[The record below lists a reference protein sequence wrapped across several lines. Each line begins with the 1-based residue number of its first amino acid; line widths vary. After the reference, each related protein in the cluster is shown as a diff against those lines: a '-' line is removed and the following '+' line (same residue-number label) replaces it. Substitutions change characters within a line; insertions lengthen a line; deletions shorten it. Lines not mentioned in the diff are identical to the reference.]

1 MRTFL
6 DKLHDI
12 KLKEVDQ
19 RRKIIS
25 ENNLRS
31 QAEALGNATDFRT
44 ALLRAPDE
52 PISLIAEVKSK
63 APGRKNVENLDP
75 EAVVRDY
82 ESGGAKAISVLT
94 DNNWFGGSLETLEI
108 VRETTILP
116 LLHKEFI
123 ITPYQL
129 LEGRVRGASAALIL
143 AYYFQQAELREIIN
157 EVKKIGLEAVIECSL
172 ENELSRVLEVNPDI
186 LMINNRAIAA
196 IPEEPIKTYNLGS
209 VDVISS
215 WWERNPELRSWKKQP
230 GKLLISAS
238 CVNSPKDIQ
247 SLLKIP
253 CDAALIGNAAMVA
266 PDRSAFIRSLSI
278 TAKEYLNS

>member
-143 AYYFQQAELREIIN
+143 AYYFQQAELSEIIN
-157 EVKKIGLEAVIECSL
+157 EVKTIGLEAVIECSL

-266 PDRSAFIRSLSI
+266 PDSSAFIRSLSI

>member
-6 DKLHDI
+6 DKLHDL
-12 KLKEVDQ
+12 KLKEVAQ

-52 PISLIAEVKSK
+52 SISLIAEVKSK
-63 APGRKNVENLDP
+63 APGRKNVESLDP

-108 VRETTILP
+108 VRKTTILP

-143 AYYFQQAELREIIN
+143 AYYFQQAELCEIIN
-157 EVKKIGLEAVIECSL
+157 EVKTIGLEAVIECSL

>member
-143 AYYFQQAELREIIN
+143 AYYFQQAELCEIIN
-157 EVKKIGLEAVIECSL
+157 EVKTIGLEAVIECSL

-278 TAKEYLNS
+278 TAK

>member
-1 MRTFL
+1 M
-6 DKLHDI
+6 
-12 KLKEVDQ
+12 
-19 RRKIIS
+19 
-25 ENNLRS
+25 
-31 QAEALGNATDFRT
+31 
-44 ALLRAPDE
+44 LRAPDE
-52 PISLIAEVKSK
+52 PISLIIEVKSK

-75 EAVVRDY
+75 VAVVRDY

-94 DNNWFGGSLETLEI
+94 DNNWFGGSLETLKI

-143 AYYFQQAELREIIN
+143 AYYFQQAELYEIIN
-157 EVKKIGLEAVIECSL
+157 EVKTIGLEAVIECSL